1 MRRETINIENILVTG
16 SRRPVSDEAVDRLAE
31 SIRRIGLQHP
41 VSVRYVEEYET
52 SDGEVVNGAAIL
64 VAGRHRLEAC
74 KKIGLSEIEC
84 TVDDWTEDQARMWEI
99 AENLHRAELTAL
111 ERSEQIAEWVRL
123 ADLISSQVATKMER
137 GRPEAGVNKAA
148 RELGISKDDA
158 HRSMKVAGLSDEAKA
173 AAREAGLENNRSA
186 LLSAAS
192 APDPVARIGEVTA
205 AKAPKPFKLAADP
218 TCDVQANEAQV
229 ARLMSAWNAAG
240 PDARQEFLARIDQPI
255 MDRRFA

>member
-1 MRRETINIENILVTG
+1 MRRETINIDNILVTG

-52 SDGEVVNGAAIL
+52 SDGEVVNGAVIL

-84 TVDDWTEDQARMWEI
+84 TVDDLTEDQARMWEI

-123 ADLISSQVATKMER
+123 AGKLFQDETVSGGR
-137 GRPEAGVNKAA
+137 GNEGGVRKAA
-148 RELGISKDDA
+148 RQLGVNHVDA
-158 HRSMKVAGLSDEAKA
+158 HRSMKIAGLSDEAKA

-192 APDPVARIGEVTA
+192 APDPVARIGEITA

-255 MDRRFA
+255 MDRRYA